1 MKIMLIFIRLHT
13 KINTASTNTYT
24 TPTTKN
30 TNFHHRQG
38 QKFKAYT
45 HASTLSNTSTRMET
59 QTSTYINHI
68 HTKLYC
74 NGSAQKISPSVFKCE
89 NKLWCC
95 SRVFPKY
102 MLFPAQ
108 SIYTPSGN
116 HTCCEG
122 SQSWL
127 GAKPFLKTI
136 PALKEQAFAA
146 KGAWS
151 ISAEHICRAL

>member
-1 MKIMLIFIRLHT
+1 MLRIIRLIMHAPMMKIMLIFIRLHT

-38 QKFKAYT
+38 QKFKTYT

-59 QTSTYINHI
+59 QTSTYSNHI

-74 NGSAQKISPSVFKCE
+74 NGSAQNISPSVFKCE

-95 SRVFPKY
+95 SRVFP
-102 MLFPAQ
+102 
-108 SIYTPSGN
+108 N
-116 HTCCEG
+116 TCCFQLSLSTHRLETTRAVKE
-122 SQSWL
+122 
-127 GAKPFLKTI
+127 AKVGLE
-136 PALKEQAFAA
+136 LNL
-146 KGAWS
+146 S
-151 ISAEHICRAL
+151 